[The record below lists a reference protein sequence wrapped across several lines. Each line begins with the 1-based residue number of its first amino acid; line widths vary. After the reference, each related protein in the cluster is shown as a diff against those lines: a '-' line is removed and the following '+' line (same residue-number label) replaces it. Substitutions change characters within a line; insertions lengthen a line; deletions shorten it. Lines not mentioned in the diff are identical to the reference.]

1 MDPNTS
7 AIGIDLTALRGV
19 FFEEASEHLE
29 AMEMLLVKLDL
40 ANASDE
46 ELNAIFRAAHSIKG
60 GAATFGY
67 HEMAEITH
75 WLESLLDR
83 VRRREI
89 LPDAPMIDTL
99 LAARDHMIV
108 LLDVYREG
116 GEPDADGVAA
126 MCARVRTHLAVAG
139 DAASAHGGAP
149 APAPVHKVIRHLVE
163 VRVFSNDGQPIEDEA
178 VAEALAHFGRVTR
191 LDDEPPR
198 EATEADGERRARSAR
213 GPTVRFYVDTEND
226 DVDVLS
232 ELAFIVPMDRMRIVK
247 KLSLTSDEAGQI
259 GAAPGEPHPHGP
271 PPEEAWGLF
280 DGAPGADPGFGFF
293 EPMPEVPDEA
303 APAAKA
309 QAAAADA
316 GPRGGAPAG
325 HAGDTSIR
333 VAVEKVDALI
343 NLVGEL
349 VITQAMLAQNARTL
363 DPVHDERMLQGLAQL
378 DRNTRALQ
386 ESVMSVRM
394 TPIGVV
400 FNRFPRVVRDL
411 AARLE
416 KKVRLTMEGEATE
429 LDKGLI
435 ERIADPLTHL
445 VRNSLDHGIEMP
457 ADREAAGK
465 LPTGTVHLRAFHRGG
480 SIVIEVSDDGA
491 GLNRERILAKAR
503 ERGMN
508 VTDAMPDSEVWGLIF
523 AAGFSTAAVVTD
535 VSGRGVGMDVV
546 SRNVAEMGGSIDIDS
561 VAGRGTTIAI
571 RLPLTLAI
579 MDGMS
584 IGVGS
589 ETYIIPLASVI
600 ESLQVADGQIH
611 TVANRGLVIHVRGEQ
626 LPVISMHELFP
637 TGGARGERA
646 SGVIV
651 IVEADKKKAALL
663 VDELLGQHQ
672 VVVKSLDRNYRRVR
686 GVSGATIMGDGR
698 VAIILDVAALVRPR
712 MS

>member
-1 MDPNTS
+1 MWGGDGNDTFYIDNAGDIVVEAVGEGTDWVRSTVDFTLGANVENLILEGSAIEGRGNALGNFITGNAANNILRGGGGNDLIDGGLGSDTVIFRGVSSEYTITAISGGYLITDSVAGRDGGTTVRNIETAQFTNTS
-7 AIGIDLTALRGV
+7 I
-19 FFEEASEHLE
+19 
-29 AMEMLLVKLDL
+29 
-40 ANASDE
+40 
-46 ELNAIFRAAHSIKG
+46 
-60 GAATFGY
+60 
-67 HEMAEITH
+67 
-75 WLESLLDR
+75 SL
-83 VRRREI
+83 
-89 LPDAPMIDTL
+89 
-99 LAARDHMIV
+99 
-108 LLDVYREG
+108 G
-116 GEPDADGVAA
+116 
-126 MCARVRTHLAVAG
+126 
-139 DAASAHGGAP
+139 S
-149 APAPVHKVIRHLVE
+149 
-163 VRVFSNDGQPIEDEA
+163 
-178 VAEALAHFGRVTR
+178 
-191 LDDEPPR
+191 
-198 EATEADGERRARSAR
+198 
-213 GPTVRFYVDTEND
+213 
-226 DVDVLS
+226 
-232 ELAFIVPMDRMRIVK
+232 
-247 KLSLTSDEAGQI
+247 
-259 GAAPGEPHPHGP
+259 AAPGEPHPHGP